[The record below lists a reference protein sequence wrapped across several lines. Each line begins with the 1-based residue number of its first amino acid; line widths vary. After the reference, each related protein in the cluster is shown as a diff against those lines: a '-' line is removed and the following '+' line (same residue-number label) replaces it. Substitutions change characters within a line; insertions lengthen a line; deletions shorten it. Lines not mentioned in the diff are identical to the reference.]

1 MAITGIGYGRTLMY
15 EIQKRVSEGTLQS
28 ASDVASRFAESLEE
42 SAEENDKA
50 LAPVTRGVRLN
61 RRIEGK
67 DKVPYGEMAEDGVIE
82 YNGVVFVCDYDHN
95 RLTLGDTSNEKDCI
109 NIPLSGGGSL
119 LVNRNNI
126 DSLSKAIGMFSPEDV
141 NRILRALAKDKKIR
155 EMEKEL
161 DDMENGD
168 NVDSNEETSETPDA
182 DKAAE
187 TDPAGTAGEPEKEDL
202 SLMEQICEKMQEIYD
217 KLQNGDTETKFMI
230 GNQEFSI
237 SSKGEALSG
246 KTSILHANAERMNI
260 LEALGADVVSLG
272 NEHAAGYGQDALKE
286 NMELLKNA
294 GMAYVGAGT
303 DAADAAQPVYLI
315 INGIKIGF
323 TSASGMEDSYD
334 MAAGDGKAGILE
346 YTEAE
351 QYTKVIQ
358 EAATKC
364 DYLIVGVNADDLVES
379 YKNKRPIVPLEERA
393 EIVRAIRYVDEVIVT
408 TTLDKKQV
416 WEKVHFNEIY
426 IGDDWKGNARWEKTG
441 KEMEELGA
449 KLVFLPY
456 TKDTSSTMLREKLK
470 EF

>member
-1 MAITGIGYGRTLMY
+1 MDGEKATDGGLERGSHPFFAAVIAVGEGDIMAITGIGYGRTLMY

-42 SAEENDKA
+42 SAEENDKV

-67 DKVPYGEMAEDGVIE
+67 DKVPYGEMAENGVIE

-126 DSLSKAIGMFSPEDV
+126 DALSKAIGMFSPEDV
-141 NRILRALAKDKKIR
+141 NRILRALAQDKKIR

-187 TDPAGTAGEPEKEDL
+187 TDSAGTAGEPEKEDL
-202 SLMEQICEKMQEIYD
+202 SLMEQIREKMQEIYD

-237 SSKGEALSG
+237 KEWDSFLEKFDSVQDAIREALEE
-246 KTSILHANAERMNI
+246 KIEKQTE
-260 LEALGADVVSLG
+260 
-272 NEHAAGYGQDALKE
+272 EHFE
-286 NMELLKNA
+286 E
-294 GMAYVGAGT
+294 
-303 DAADAAQPVYLI
+303 
-315 INGIKIGF
+315 
-323 TSASGMEDSYD
+323 ED
-334 MAAGDGKAGILE
+334 
-346 YTEAE
+346 
-351 QYTKVIQ
+351 
-358 EAATKC
+358 
-364 DYLIVGVNADDLVES
+364 
-379 YKNKRPIVPLEERA
+379 LEETA
-393 EIVRAIRYVDEVIVT
+393 
-408 TTLDKKQV
+408 DKKPDV
-416 WEKVHFNEIY
+416 NPDFSDIPEEIF
-426 IGDDWKGNARWEKTG
+426 R
-441 KEMEELGA
+441 
-449 KLVFLPY
+449 KLF
-456 TKDTSSTMLREKLK
+456 
-470 EF
+470 

>member
-42 SAEENDKA
+42 SAEENDKV

-126 DSLSKAIGMFSPEDV
+126 DALSKAIGMFSPEDV

-202 SLMEQICEKMQEIYD
+202 SLREQIREKMQEIYD

-237 SSKGEALSG
+237 KEWDSFLEKFDSVQDAIREALEE
-246 KTSILHANAERMNI
+246 KIEKQTE
-260 LEALGADVVSLG
+260 
-272 NEHAAGYGQDALKE
+272 EHFE
-286 NMELLKNA
+286 E
-294 GMAYVGAGT
+294 
-303 DAADAAQPVYLI
+303 
-315 INGIKIGF
+315 
-323 TSASGMEDSYD
+323 ED
-334 MAAGDGKAGILE
+334 
-346 YTEAE
+346 
-351 QYTKVIQ
+351 
-358 EAATKC
+358 
-364 DYLIVGVNADDLVES
+364 
-379 YKNKRPIVPLEERA
+379 LEETA
-393 EIVRAIRYVDEVIVT
+393 
-408 TTLDKKQV
+408 DKKPDV
-416 WEKVHFNEIY
+416 NPDFYDIPGEIFR
-426 IGDDWKGNARWEKTG
+426 I
-441 KEMEELGA
+441 L
-449 KLVFLPY
+449 F
-456 TKDTSSTMLREKLK
+456 
-470 EF
+470 

>member
-1 MAITGIGYGRTLMY
+1 MDGEKATDGGLERGSHPFFAAVIAVGEGDIMAITGIGYGRTLMY

-42 SAEENDKA
+42 SAEENDKV

-67 DKVPYGEMAEDGVIE
+67 DKVPYGEMAENGVIE

-126 DSLSKAIGMFSPEDV
+126 DALSKAIGMFSPEDV
-141 NRILRALAKDKKIR
+141 NRILRALAQDKKIR

-187 TDPAGTAGEPEKEDL
+187 TDSAGTAGEPEKEDL
-202 SLMEQICEKMQEIYD
+202 SLMEQIREKMQEIYD

-237 SSKGEALSG
+237 KEWDSFLEKFDSVQDAIREALEE
-246 KTSILHANAERMNI
+246 KIEKQTE
-260 LEALGADVVSLG
+260 
-272 NEHAAGYGQDALKE
+272 EHFE
-286 NMELLKNA
+286 E
-294 GMAYVGAGT
+294 
-303 DAADAAQPVYLI
+303 
-315 INGIKIGF
+315 
-323 TSASGMEDSYD
+323 ED
-334 MAAGDGKAGILE
+334 
-346 YTEAE
+346 
-351 QYTKVIQ
+351 
-358 EAATKC
+358 
-364 DYLIVGVNADDLVES
+364 
-379 YKNKRPIVPLEERA
+379 LEETA
-393 EIVRAIRYVDEVIVT
+393 
-408 TTLDKKQV
+408 DKKPDV
-416 WEKVHFNEIY
+416 NPDFSDIPEEIFR
-426 IGDDWKGNARWEKTG
+426 I
-441 KEMEELGA
+441 L
-449 KLVFLPY
+449 F
-456 TKDTSSTMLREKLK
+456 
-470 EF
+470 

>member
-1 MAITGIGYGRTLMY
+1 MLYIYNPFPCIKLSKADFRYCYCYYKALRYKKQENHAIKFLPGGVDTIHIGKYRYHGWTKATDGCFKRRQPSFFMAVIAAEREINMAITGIGYGRTLMY

-42 SAEENDKA
+42 SAEENDKV

-126 DSLSKAIGMFSPEDV
+126 DALSKAIGMFSPEDV
-141 NRILRALAKDKKIR
+141 NRILRALAQDKKIR

-168 NVDSNEETSETPDA
+168 DVDSNEETSETPDA

-202 SLMEQICEKMQEIYD
+202 SLREQIREKMQEIYD
-217 KLQNGDTETKFMI
+217 KLQNGDTETKFQI

-237 SSKGEALSG
+237 KEWDNFLEKFDSVQDAIREALEEKIEKQTEERLEEEDLE
-246 KTSILHANAERMNI
+246 KTSDRKPDI
-260 LEALGADVVSLG
+260 S
-272 NEHAAGYGQDALKE
+272 QDFSDIPGE
-286 NMELLKNA
+286 
-294 GMAYVGAGT
+294 T
-303 DAADAAQPVYLI
+303 
-315 INGIKIGF
+315 F
-323 TSASGMEDSYD
+323 
-334 MAAGDGKAGILE
+334 
-346 YTEAE
+346 
-351 QYTKVIQ
+351 
-358 EAATKC
+358 
-364 DYLIVGVNADDLVES
+364 
-379 YKNKRPIVPLEERA
+379 R
-393 EIVRAIRYVDEVIVT
+393 
-408 TTLDKKQV
+408 
-416 WEKVHFNEIY
+416 
-426 IGDDWKGNARWEKTG
+426 
-441 KEMEELGA
+441 
-449 KLVFLPY
+449 KLF
-456 TKDTSSTMLREKLK
+456 
-470 EF
+470 

>member
-1 MAITGIGYGRTLMY
+1 MIITEIQYFFSKIIRFQAIFKDTVEFTCALEFKISSQLKFLPGGVDTIHIGKYRYHGWTKATDGCFKRRQPSFFMAVIAAEREINMAITGIGYGRTLMY

-42 SAEENDKA
+42 SAEENDKV

-126 DSLSKAIGMFSPEDV
+126 DALSKAIGMFSPEDV
-141 NRILRALAKDKKIR
+141 NRILRALAQDKKIR

-202 SLMEQICEKMQEIYD
+202 SLMEQIREKMQEIYD

-237 SSKGEALSG
+237 KEWDSFLEKFDSVQDAIREALEE
-246 KTSILHANAERMNI
+246 KIEKQTE
-260 LEALGADVVSLG
+260 
-272 NEHAAGYGQDALKE
+272 EHFE
-286 NMELLKNA
+286 E
-294 GMAYVGAGT
+294 
-303 DAADAAQPVYLI
+303 
-315 INGIKIGF
+315 
-323 TSASGMEDSYD
+323 ED
-334 MAAGDGKAGILE
+334 
-346 YTEAE
+346 
-351 QYTKVIQ
+351 
-358 EAATKC
+358 
-364 DYLIVGVNADDLVES
+364 
-379 YKNKRPIVPLEERA
+379 LEETA
-393 EIVRAIRYVDEVIVT
+393 
-408 TTLDKKQV
+408 DKKPDVNQDFSDIP
-416 WEKVHFNEIY
+416 EEIF
-426 IGDDWKGNARWEKTG
+426 R
-441 KEMEELGA
+441 
-449 KLVFLPY
+449 KLF
-456 TKDTSSTMLREKLK
+456 
-470 EF
+470 